1 MRGERQ
7 MLPKGQAK
15 RGRTEQRMRF
25 GYPTGLTF
33 ALTATLTSICGGV
46 ALAAPMP
53 ARPATVASVKAEPD
67 ISGVWERYPGP
78 FLDDDETKLTPPPG
92 KGPELKEPYASEW
105 RAIRNKRQ
113 AGLTAGTPLVDASTR
128 CLPEGTPGI
137 MEGIYPIQILQNP
150 GQITVLAELFMQT
163 RRIYLDAPFPA
174 PDDLAPS
181 YFGFSSGHWEGD
193 VLVVETRG
201 VQKDLEFYDI
211 PHSDAMTITERYRLT
226 EPDML
231 RLDVSVE
238 DPEYLKTPYSFSWE
252 YKRNPSY
259 RIPEYVCDHRL
270 DVINPDGT
278 VSMGIK

>member
-1 MRGERQ
+1 
-7 MLPKGQAK
+7 
-15 RGRTEQRMRF
+15 MRF
-25 GYPTGLTF
+25 EYLSGF
-33 ALTATLTSICGGV
+33 VVALAATLAVGCSGV
-46 ALAAPMP
+46 ALAAPAP
-53 ARPATVASVKAEPD
+53 QRLSTASSQKAAPD
-67 ISGVWERYPGP
+67 ITGVWERYPSP
-78 FLDDDETKLTPPPG
+78 FTSDDDDETKLTPPPG
-92 KGPELKEPYASEW
+92 KGPDLKEPYAGEW
-105 RAIRNKRQ
+105 KALRSKRQ
-113 AGLTAGTPLVDASTR
+113 AALTAGTPLVDASTR

-137 MEGIYPIQILQNP
+137 MEGIYPIQILQTP

-181 YFGFSSGHWEGD
+181 YYGFSSGHWEGD
-193 VLVVETRG
+193 TLVVKTRG
-201 VQKDLEFYDI
+201 VQKDLQFYDI

-238 DPEYLKTPYSFSWE
+238 DPEYLKAPYTFTWE
-252 YKRNPSY
+252 YKRNHEY

-278 VSMGIK
+278 VSMGLK